1 MSSSIRFTS
10 YDLLPGRVLTR
21 IFEHLFWLP
30 MRDHNMRALSLPLG
44 HQALVPIL
52 SVSHSWRVRAAKL
65 FYRVATVVAGNS
77 SGGDLATW
85 AIPTQRHMSLVKTNI
100 ELILNSG
107 YAPKTTQL
115 LVFSTETQS
124 PTEMAATVSAS
135 RFCEFVWPSITHL
148 YFYHPPVSVI
158 ESDMESANDTAIAAL
173 NHSLA
178 VSMPRLSHINALS
191 NTRDSFGLF
200 ALDDLIIAKLSQ
212 LRALTVLA
220 RVPLRLGA
228 EELPRFL
235 TRLTIRSSLTDSNIV
250 SVPRTASASLISLDI
265 GPVSPDDI
273 WGPFSSSI
281 SDFTSLRE
289 LRLTFS
295 ANPAAARIP
304 EDSRHRHLHK
314 HWGRRS
320 SRDSTTGNGWPL
332 FPRLTALAVEGYPYE
347 TAYFLENF
355 PRSQL
360 TRLALRRCAH
370 KISKFSLTPF
380 TGLISFNGDVPDCNP
395 TTTEG
400 NEGAIEEWVAQTMQA
415 DMPTM
420 RSLSLSVGPEI
431 FIELP
436 AQFGLSGLRHLTL
449 NTGLRM
455 PEVEKIL
462 LSFGL
467 LRSLRVTV
475 TEVLSR
481 THEYLSRTT
490 RHKKYL
496 PAELQERPW
505 LSITLED
512 LEVWL
517 LEPSPGRQHRA
528 LLRIV
533 HMAMRIPSILRI
545 ATQREYLDEL
555 RELGQHMPAVQI
567 TNVSCSDTDKHMW
580 C

>member
-1 MSSSIRFTS
+1 MSHSIRFTS
-10 YDLLPGRVLTR
+10 YDLLPGRILTR
-21 IFEHLFWLP
+21 IFEHLFWVP
-30 MRDHNMRALSLPLG
+30 MRDHNMCALSLPLG
-44 HQALVPIL
+44 HQCLVPIL
-52 SVSHSWRVRAAKL
+52 SVSHPWRVRAAKL
-65 FYRVATVVAGNS
+65 FYRVATVVAGS
-77 SGGDLATW
+77 SGGDTTTW
-85 AIPTQRHMSLVKTNI
+85 AIPTQRHISMVKTNV

-115 LVFSTETQS
+115 LVFSTESLS
-124 PTEMAATVSAS
+124 PTEMAAAVSLS

-148 YFYHPPVSVI
+148 YFYHPPISVI
-158 ESDMESANDTAIAAL
+158 ASDMESANDTAITAL

-178 VSMPRLSHINALS
+178 VSMPHLSHISALS

-200 ALDDLIIAKLSQ
+200 ALDDLIIAKLAQ

-220 RVPLRLGA
+220 RVPLCLGA

-235 TRLTIRSSLTDSNIV
+235 TRLTIRSSLADSCIV

-265 GPVSPDDI
+265 GPISPDDV
-273 WGPFSSSI
+273 WGPFSSGI

-289 LRLTFS
+289 LRLAFC
-295 ANPAAARIP
+295 ANPAVRLS
-304 EDSRHRHLHK
+304 EDSRYQHRHLHK
-314 HWGRRS
+314 HRNRRS
-320 SRDSTTGNGWPL
+320 SRDSATSNGWPL

-360 TRLALRRCAH
+360 TRLAIRRCDH
-370 KISKFSLTPF
+370 KISKFTLTPF

-395 TTTEG
+395 STTEG
-400 NEGAIEEWVAQTMQA
+400 SESAIEEWVSQTMQA

-420 RSLSLSVGPEI
+420 RSLSLSVGPEV

-436 AQFGLSGLRHLTL
+436 AQFGLSGLRHLSL

-455 PEVEKIL
+455 SEVEKIL
-462 LSFGL
+462 LSFSQ

-496 PAELQERPW
+496 PVELQERPW

-528 LLRIV
+528 LLKIV
-533 HMAMRIPSILRI
+533 HMAMRVPSILRI
-545 ATQREYLDEL
+545 ATQREYLGEL

-567 TNVSCSDTDKHMW
+567 TDVSIADSDRNTW

>member
-1 MSSSIRFTS
+1 MSHSIRFTS
-10 YDLLPGRVLTR
+10 YDLLPGRTLTR
-21 IFEHLFWLP
+21 IFEHLFWVP

-44 HQALVPIL
+44 HQCLVPIL

-65 FYRVATVVAGNS
+65 FYRVATVVAGS
-77 SGGDLATW
+77 SGGDTTTW
-85 AIPTQRHMSLVKTNI
+85 AIPTQRHMSMVKTNI

-115 LVFSTETQS
+115 LVFSTESLS
-124 PTEMAATVSAS
+124 PTEMAAAVSLS

-148 YFYHPPVSVI
+148 YFYHPLISVI
-158 ESDMESANDTAIAAL
+158 ASDMESANDTAITAL

-178 VSMPRLSHINALS
+178 VSMPHLSHINALS

-212 LRALTVLA
+212 LRALTVLT

-235 TRLTIRSSLTDSNIV
+235 TRLTIRSSLADSCIV

-265 GPVSPDDI
+265 GPISPDDV
-273 WGPFSSSI
+273 WGPFSSGI

-289 LRLTFS
+289 LRLVFC
-295 ANPAAARIP
+295 ANPAARLS
-304 EDSRHRHLHK
+304 EDSRYQHRHLYK
-314 HWGRRS
+314 HRNRRS
-320 SRDSTTGNGWPL
+320 SRDSATSSGWPL
-332 FPRLTALAVEGYPYE
+332 FPRLNALAVEGYPYE

-360 TRLALRRCAH
+360 TRLAIRRCDH
-370 KISKFSLTPF
+370 KISKFALTPF
-380 TGLISFNGDVPDCNP
+380 TGLISFSGDVPDCNP
-395 TTTEG
+395 STTEG
-400 NEGAIEEWVAQTMQA
+400 SESAIEEWISQTMQA

-420 RSLSLSVGPEI
+420 RSLSLSVGPEV

-436 AQFGLSGLRHLTL
+436 AQFGLSGLRHLSL

-455 PEVEKIL
+455 SEVEKIL
-462 LSFGL
+462 LSFGH

-496 PAELQERPW
+496 PVELQERPW

-528 LLRIV
+528 LLKIV
-533 HMAMRIPSILRI
+533 HMAMRVPSILRI
-545 ATQREYLDEL
+545 ATQREYLGEL

-567 TNVSCSDTDKHMW
+567 TDVSIADSDRNMW

>member
-1 MSSSIRFTS
+1 MSHSIRFTS

-21 IFEHLFWLP
+21 IFEHLFWVP

-44 HQALVPIL
+44 HQCLVPIL

-65 FYRVATVVAGNS
+65 FYRVATVVAGS
-77 SGGDLATW
+77 SGGDTTTW
-85 AIPTQRHMSLVKTNI
+85 AIPTQRHMSMVKTNI

-115 LVFSTETQS
+115 LVFSTESLS
-124 PTEMAATVSAS
+124 PTEMAAAVSLS

-148 YFYHPPVSVI
+148 YFYHPLILVI
-158 ESDMESANDTAIAAL
+158 ASDMESANDTAIAAL

-178 VSMPRLSHINALS
+178 VSMPHLSHINALS

-212 LRALTVLA
+212 LRALTVLT

-235 TRLTIRSSLTDSNIV
+235 TRLTIRSSLADSCIV

-265 GPVSPDDI
+265 GPISPDDV
-273 WGPFSSSI
+273 WGPFSSGI

-289 LRLTFS
+289 LRLAFC
-295 ANPAAARIP
+295 ANPAARLS
-304 EDSRHRHLHK
+304 EDSRYQHRHLHK
-314 HWGRRS
+314 HRNRRS
-320 SRDSTTGNGWPL
+320 SRDSATSSGWPL
-332 FPRLTALAVEGYPYE
+332 FPRLNALAVEGYPYE

-360 TRLALRRCAH
+360 TRLAIRRCDH
-370 KISKFSLTPF
+370 KISKFALTPF
-380 TGLISFNGDVPDCNP
+380 TGLISFSGDVPDCNP
-395 TTTEG
+395 STTEG
-400 NEGAIEEWVAQTMQA
+400 SESAIEEWISQTMQA

-420 RSLSLSVGPEI
+420 RSLSLSVGPEV

-436 AQFGLSGLRHLTL
+436 AQFGLSGLRHLSL

-455 PEVEKIL
+455 SEVEKIL
-462 LSFGL
+462 LSFDH

-528 LLRIV
+528 LLKIV
-533 HMAMRIPSILRI
+533 HMAMRVPSILRI
-545 ATQREYLDEL
+545 ATQREYLGEL

-567 TNVSCSDTDKHMW
+567 TDVSIADSDRNMW